1 MWMQKYKKISRFLTF
16 KRFLYQTE
24 EYFYYY
30 FEKTNRNYTNILFFF
45 STKQKQVLILFLS
58 LPSNLIEVILNKFMS
73 YLITPKGYKPLLD
86 LKQTELGIKQI
97 KEFFQL
103 NLSSELRLRR
113 VTAPLFV
120 LKGMGINDDLNGVER
135 AVTFP
140 IKDLG
145 DAKAEVVHSLAKWKR
160 LTLAEYH
167 IEPGYGIYTD
177 MNAIR
182 ADEELG
188 NLHSLYVD
196 QWDWERVITAEDRN
210 VEFLKEIV
218 TRIYAAMVRTEYMVY
233 EMYPQIKP
241 CLPQK
246 LHFIHAEELR
256 QLYPDLEP
264 KCREH
269 AICKKYGAVFIIGIG
284 CKLSDGKKHDGRAP
298 DYDDYTSKGLNDLPG
313 LNGDLL
319 LWDHILQRSIELS
332 SMGIRVDKE
341 ALLRQLKEEGEEE
354 RLELYFHKRLMD
366 DTLPL
371 SIGGGIGQSRL
382 CMFYLRKAHI
392 GEIQASIWPEDMR
405 KECKEHN
412 IHLI

>member
-1 MWMQKYKKISRFLTF
+1 
-16 KRFLYQTE
+16 
-24 EYFYYY
+24 
-30 FEKTNRNYTNILFFF
+30 
-45 STKQKQVLILFLS
+45 
-58 LPSNLIEVILNKFMS
+58 MS
-73 YLITPKGYKPLLD
+73 YLIKPEGYKPLLD

-135 AVTFP
+135 AVSFP

-145 DAKAEVVHSLAKWKR
+145 DAQAEVVHSLAKWKR
-160 LTLAEYH
+160 LTLAEYG

-196 QWDWERVITAEDRN
+196 QWDWERVITEQDRN
-210 VEFLKEIV
+210 IDFLKEIV

-246 LHFIHAEELR
+246 LHFIHAI
-256 QLYPDLEP
+256 
-264 KCREH
+264 
-269 AICKKYGAVFIIGIG
+269 AKKFGAVFIIGIG

-298 DYDDYTSKGLNDLPG
+298 DYDDYTTPGLNGLPG

-319 LWDHILQRSIELS
+319 LWDDVLQRSVELS

-341 ALLRQLKEEGEEE
+341 ALQRQLKQEGEEK
-354 RLELYFHKRLMD
+354 RLELYFHKRLMGD
-366 DTLPL
+366 ALPL

-405 KECKEHN
+405 SECKAHN